1 MQRALLLL
9 LSAAVLSG
17 LAQPPQAPPP
27 IQSPE
32 VQSDHRVTFRFRD
45 PNAKAV
51 VLTREGGPRLPME
64 KDEQGVWSVTT
75 DALEPDL
82 YGYSFVADGV
92 SLIDPSNHLMKPNL
106 LSPQSVVHVPG
117 PASLPWEINNVPHGT
132 IHRHFYNSG
141 VVGDDREFYVYT
153 PPGYDATAKTQYPVL
168 YLLHGFSADASG
180 WTAVGRAHVIL
191 DNLIAQGKAKPM
203 LVVMPLGYGAP
214 EIVSRTG
221 PSMRDPNLRAR
232 NWTNSATPC
241 LPK

>member
-1 MQRALLLL
+1 MQRALLML
-9 LSAAVLSG
+9 LSAAVLPG

-75 DALEPDL
+75 DPLEPDL

-92 SLIDPSNHLMKPNL
+92 GLMDPSNSLMKPNL
-106 LSPQSVVHVPG
+106 LNNQSEVHVPG
-117 PASLPWEINNVPHGT
+117 PSSLTWEINDVPRGQVDH
-132 IHRHFYNSG
+132 HFYHSAI
-141 VVGDDREFYVYT
+141 VGDNRDYYVYT
-153 PPGYDATAKTQYPVL
+153 PPGYNPTAKTVYPTL
-168 YLLHGFSADASG
+168 YLFHVFSDGADG
-180 WTAVGRAHVIL
+180 WTAVGRAHIIL

-203 LVVMPLGYGAP
+203 VIVM
-214 EIVSRTG
+214 
-221 PSMRDPNLRAR
+221 
-232 NWTNSATPC
+232 
-241 LPK
+241 